1 MALAILELND
11 AGIQASVDG
20 NLMLSSPA
28 YAVVHEDQLYVG
40 EEGLQ
45 KVRLYPGWTNN
56 KFWQQLNTDPISN
69 GTHQIRHHADLAFFH
84 LEQIWKKINSG
95 ADEVVF
101 AVPGSFDSKQL
112 GLLLGIARE
121 CGIPVVGLV
130 DSALVAV
137 MEQQP
142 FRTVMHLDIQLHHI
156 VLTVFQRQ
164 EIITRQEFAK
174 ITELGLT
181 TLWDRWANIIA
192 DVFIQNTRFD
202 PMHEAGTEQQLF
214 DHLPE
219 WIKDFSDK
227 KAQDYTLQLHQTSHS
242 VSVSTEKL
250 LTACANV
257 YPQIVQQIRNR
268 IPEGQTV
275 QLCLSDRFKGFPGL
289 LDSLNLLQD
298 CAIVQLNNMAVTAGI
313 LNHLDTIRSESD
325 ALSYITHLAV
335 DATAVAAISSNHSH
349 AIATHLLLDHKA
361 VPLGKVFKL
370 DSNLVHGV
378 RQTSDQPQCT
388 IYFRGTEL
396 LLHNHKPDGTRVN
409 NKMVTDHISLQPGD
423 NIQLGDQIIHLISVA
438 GDHGA

>member
-1 MALAILELND
+1 MALAIIELND
-11 AGIQASVDG
+11 AGIQASVNG

-28 YAVVHEDQLYVG
+28 YAVLHEDQLHIG
-40 EEGLQ
+40 EEGLK
-45 KVRLYPGWTNN
+45 KVRVYPGWTNN

-84 LEQIWKKINSG
+84 LEQIWGKINSG
-95 ADEVVF
+95 VDEVIF
-101 AVPGSFDSKQL
+101 AVPGSFDATQL

-142 FRTVMHLDIQLHHI
+142 YRTVMHLDIQLHHI
-156 VLTVFQRQ
+156 VLTVFQRK
-164 EIITRQEFAK
+164 EIISRLEFAK
-174 ITELGLT
+174 ITELGLV
-181 TLWDRWANIIA
+181 TLWERWANIIA

-214 DHLPE
+214 DHLPG
-219 WIKDFSDK
+219 WIKEFSDK
-227 KAQDYTLQLHQTSHS
+227 KAKDYTLKLNQSSHS

-268 IPEGQTV
+268 IPQGQTV
-275 QLCLSDRFKGFPGL
+275 QLCLSEHFKGFPGL
-289 LDSLNLLQD
+289 LDSLNLLQN
-298 CAIVQLNNMAVTAGI
+298 CEIVQLDNMAVSAGI
-313 LNHLDTIRSESD
+313 LDHLESIRSESD
-325 ALSYITHLAV
+325 ALSYITQLSIDEPAI
-335 DATAVAAISSNHSH
+335 AAIDDTHSH

-370 DSNLVHGV
+370 DADLARGV

-388 IYFRGTEL
+388 IYIRGAEL
-396 LLHNHKPDGTRVN
+396 LLHNHKPDGTCVN
-409 NKMVTDHISLQPGD
+409 NEMVTDHISLQPGD
-423 NIQLGDQIIHLISVA
+423 SIQLGDQIIHLISVA